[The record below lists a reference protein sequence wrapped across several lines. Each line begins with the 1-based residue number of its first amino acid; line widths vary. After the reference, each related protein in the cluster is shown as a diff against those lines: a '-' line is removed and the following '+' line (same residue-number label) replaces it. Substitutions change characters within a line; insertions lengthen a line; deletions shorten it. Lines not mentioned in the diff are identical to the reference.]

1 MDRKTRLGEWPG
13 PGCGVVGADRGAAI
27 WRTSL
32 GMGSP
37 ANVLAVSCLA
47 IANVKNPLTFPPQ
60 RGIRRNR
67 FARGCV
73 WLMKT

>member
-1 MDRKTRLGEWPG
+1 MDGSEDAPGGVARSRLRRG
-13 PGCGVVGADRGAAI
+13 RGALAI

-37 ANVLAVSCLA
+37 ANVLAVSCLP
-47 IANVKNPLTFPPQ
+47 IANVKNPLTFPQQ